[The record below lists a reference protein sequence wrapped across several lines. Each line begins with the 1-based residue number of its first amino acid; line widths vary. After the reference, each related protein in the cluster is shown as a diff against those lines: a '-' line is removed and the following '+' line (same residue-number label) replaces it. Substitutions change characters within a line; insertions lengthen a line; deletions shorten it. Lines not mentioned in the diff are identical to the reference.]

1 MGTSTQ
7 VELDEDVQGAGHVF
21 AALEL
26 RGAGVSERHSQ
37 SHVGVQK
44 NTLLEKLFALGG
56 KRIFAA

>member
-26 RGAGVSERHSQ
+26 RGLGFRHSQ
-37 SHVGVQK
+37 SYVGVQK
-44 NTLLEKLFALGG
+44 HDLLEKLLDLGG
-56 KRIFAA
+56 ERILAA

>member
-26 RGAGVSERHSQ
+26 RGLGFQ
-37 SHVGVQK
+37 NDTLSHVGVQK
-44 NTLLEKLFALGG
+44 NTLLEKLLDLGG
-56 KRIFAA
+56 ERIPAA